1 MAKKIGVVIGN
12 LGTPQSPAVSDV
24 KKYLKQFL
32 MDPYVIDK
40 PAWLRALLVYGV
52 IAPLRSKKSAK
63 AYATVWTEEG
73 SPLLVYSQKL
83 VQKIQKQL
91 GDRYQVVLGMRY
103 GEPSIQKAIAQIK
116 GCEQILLFPQY
127 PQYAESST
135 KTWLDEAEKELRK
148 QNILAPVATIE
159 HFYQAEEYLS
169 SLAQLVQKEISGKD
183 IDLVLMSYHGLP
195 ERHLKKLD
203 LSQNYCLIQNNCC
216 AQIGDNNQYC
226 YRAHCYFVSREIA
239 KRLGLKNYRVSF
251 QSRLGRDPWIQP
263 FTDKVLD
270 ELPKQGFKKIAVIMP
285 SFTVDCLE
293 TLEEIHDR
301 AREQFLK
308 AGGEDFYAIRCLN
321 DDDNWV
327 IQLTKMIEQSIL
339 NNPSGG
345 IA

>member
-1 MAKKIGVVIGN
+1 MTKKIGLVIGN

-24 KKYLKQFL
+24 KKYLKEFL

-40 PAWLRALLVYGV
+40 PAWFRALLVYGI
-52 IAPLRSKKSAK
+52 IAPLRSKASAK
-63 AYATVWTEEG
+63 AYASIWTSEG

-83 VQKIQKQL
+83 VRKLQKQL
-91 GDRYQVVLGMRY
+91 GDRYHVVLGMRY
-103 GEPSIQKAIAQIK
+103 GEPDLQKAISQVK
-116 GCEQILLFPQY
+116 DCEQILLFPQY

-135 KTWLDEAEKELRK
+135 QTWIDDAEKELRRL
-148 QNILAPVATIE
+148 QVSVPVTTISS
-159 HFYQAEEYLS
+159 FYQAEEYLS
-169 SLAQLVQKEISGKD
+169 SLSQLIQKEIAGKD
-183 IDLVLMSYHGLP
+183 IDFLLMSYHGLP

-203 LSQNYCLIQNNCC
+203 PSQKHCLIQKDCC
-216 AQIGDNNQYC
+216 AQIGENNQFC

-239 KRLGLKNYRVSF
+239 KRLGLKNYQVSF

-263 FTDKVLD
+263 FTDHVLE
-270 ELPKQGFKKIAVIMP
+270 ELPQKGFKKIAVVMP
-285 SFTVDCLE
+285 AFTVDCLE

-327 IQLTKMIEQSIL
+327 SQLTKLIERSIL
-339 NNPSGG
+339 RT
-345 IA
+345 